1 MGGGEGG
8 RRVKRESRRVL
19 EIKQKRKGA
28 NNRERRRD
36 TVRVLEIVYRS
47 HIHTIDQT
55 LFR

>member
-28 NNRERRRD
+28 NYGERERD
-36 TVRVLEIVYRS
+36 KVRVLER
-47 HIHTIDQT
+47 
-55 LFR
+55 